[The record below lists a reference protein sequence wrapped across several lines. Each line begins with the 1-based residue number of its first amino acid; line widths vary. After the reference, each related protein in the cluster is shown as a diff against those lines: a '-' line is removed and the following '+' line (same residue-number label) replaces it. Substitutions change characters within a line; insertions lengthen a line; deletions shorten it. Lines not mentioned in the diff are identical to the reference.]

1 MGQEIDWGSFT
12 ATSLS
17 NIEIPEMSPGTPD
30 LSQVSLRTNLQETAF
45 FFPELTSDDE
55 GVGCD
60 LHGLACTRQV
70 QCEAAT
76 VMADLVDGCV

>member
-55 GVGCD
+55 GKVRMSFTMLKNYLPIMCRR
-60 LHGLACTRQV
+60 LTREV
-70 QCEAAT
+70 WRRKW
-76 VMADLVDGCV
+76 